1 MTATLCRVI
10 TSGMFIARIR
20 RVGNSQSVLVPA
32 PVARA
37 LGISEGD
44 EVEVEVRP
52 LGSVSFEAAMADVLD
67 EYGPVFERL
76 ADQ

>member
-1 MTATLCRVI
+1 
-10 TSGMFIARIR
+10 MFVSKVR

-32 PVARA
+32 AVVRE
-37 LGISEGD
+37 LGIEEGD

-52 LGSVSFEAAMADVLD
+52 AGDVPFNVAMAEAFE
-67 EYGPVFERL
+67 EYGPVLERL